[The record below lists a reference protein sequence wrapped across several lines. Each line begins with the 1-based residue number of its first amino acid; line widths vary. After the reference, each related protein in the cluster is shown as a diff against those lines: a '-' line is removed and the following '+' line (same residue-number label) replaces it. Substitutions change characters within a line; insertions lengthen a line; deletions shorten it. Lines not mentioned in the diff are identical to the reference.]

1 MERVSGHSRKVIEE
15 DQLLYERESVQR
27 ARLRTV
33 MGVVLLLVALALVFA
48 AVTPLIVKEN
58 LPALWVAS
66 ANANGWSKYL
76 EQIGRNLLA
85 DGRIE
90 LFPIWI
96 SYVVLGLAGIVGWFG
111 AQLIRNRHEDKL
123 MGEVFT
129 KGYWL
134 YFYWIKKPAAHIS
147 VTYQQVKKRP

>member
-15 DQLLYERESVQR
+15 DQQLYERESVQR
-27 ARLRTV
+27 ARLRAL
-33 MGVVLLLVALALVFA
+33 MGVVLLLLALALVFA
-48 AVTPLIVKEN
+48 AITPLIVKEN
-58 LPALWVAS
+58 LPGLWVAS
-66 ANANGWSKYL
+66 ANAYGWSKYL

-90 LFPIWI
+90 LFPMWI
-96 SYVVLGLAGIVGWFG
+96 SYVVLGLAGIVAWFG
-111 AQLIRNRHEDKL
+111 AQLIRNRHEIRL

-129 KGYWL
+129 KGYWQ
-134 YFYWIKKPAAHIS
+134 YFYWHKKPESAIS